1 MKTIMFLDIDGVLNS
16 INWMKVRNDRT
27 KKIDPTNIDNINKF
41 IDYHACDIVL
51 SSSWRIIYD
60 IGEIKNYLKSNGLIG
75 NIIDKTPILY
85 DSEKNRGSEI
95 KLWLTE
101 NDYKNDKFVYDKNK
115 LFKNLYKV
123 PYIIIDD
130 DTDMLYE
137 QKDHFLKTETET
149 GFTKKNYYE
158 ANVIM
163 YKQYEG

>member
-1 MKTIMFLDIDGVLNS
+1 MKTLMFLDIDGVLNS
-16 INWMKVRNDRT
+16 IKWMKERSHRS
-27 KKIDPTNIDNINKF
+27 KKIDPSNIDNMNKF
-41 IDYHACDIVL
+41 IDYHACDIII

-60 IGEIKNYLKSNGLIG
+60 IKEIISYLKDKGLIG
-75 NIIDKTPILY
+75 NIIGKTPILY
-85 DSEKNRGSEI
+85 DSENNRGCEI
-95 KLWLTE
+95 KSWLI
-101 NDYKNDKFVYDKNK
+101 NNNYKNDKFVYNKNK

-130 DTDMLYE
+130 STDMLYE